1 MVAPVSKF
9 RRALRRTGIALLWI
23 VIALC
28 VASAIVPRYLDR
40 IYYRGEPSGHFD
52 GAHFFNPTG
61 DDTAT
66 PPTGGSR
73 AGFFARFLRPDD
85 RPPWPEAVAVTKDV
99 PPARVTGEA
108 MRATWVGHASVL
120 VQAGGLNILTDPVWS
135 DIAGPFGLAGP
146 RRVSPP
152 GIDFDKLPKIDLI
165 VISHNHYD
173 HLDLPTLK
181 RLWQRDRPA
190 IVTGLGNEAILRS
203 AGIDAHGLD
212 WGGVATL
219 ARDGEVVTDGIPRC
233 DPDGACPGD
242 RAHVIVNRN
251 HHWSSRWFV
260 DRNRA
265 LWSSFVIKLPGGNL
279 FFAGDTGAGDMKWA
293 DRARDV
299 GPIRLAILPIG
310 AFRFY
315 EGQMRTAS
323 HIGPGEAM
331 EIWRRLG
338 RPHALPI
345 HWGTFRLSWE
355 GHDTPPNMLRAI
367 QTCAGEDATR
377 FARRE
382 IGAAWDVPAIG
393 NPATTRVGRPIA
405 ECLKT
410 PAVTRFR

>member
-1 MVAPVSKF
+1 MVAGVTF
-9 RRALRRTGIALLWI
+9 RRGLRLLGILILWLA
-23 VIALC
+23 IALC
-28 VASAIVPRYLDR
+28 VASAVVPPFLDR
-40 IYYRGEPSGHFD
+40 IYYRGEATDHFD
-52 GAHFFNPTG
+52 GERFTNPGG
-61 DDTAT
+61 DDTAA

-85 RPPWPEAVAVTKDV
+85 RPPWPASVAVARDV
-99 PPARVTGEA
+99 PPARVDGTA

-120 VQAGGLNILTDPVWS
+120 VQSNGLNILTDPVWS
-135 DIAGPFGLAGP
+135 DTAGPFGLIGP

-152 GIDFDKLPKIDLI
+152 GIDLDRLPKIDLI

-173 HLDLPTLK
+173 HLDLATLK
-181 RLWQRDRPA
+181 TLWDRDRPA
-190 IVTGLGNEAILRS
+190 IVTGLGNDAILRS

-212 WGGVATL
+212 WGDVATL
-219 ARDGEVVTDGIPRC
+219 TGEGEVVTDAMPRC
-233 DPDGACPGD
+233 DPDSACPGD

-265 LWSSFVIKLPGGNL
+265 LWSSFIIELPGGNL

-293 DRARDV
+293 DRASEF

-323 HIGPGEAM
+323 HVGPGETL

-338 RPHALPI
+338 RPYALPI

-367 QTCAGEDATR
+367 QRCAGEDPGR
-377 FARRE
+377 FARHE
-382 IGAAWDVPAIG
+382 IGVPFDVPALG
-393 NPATTRVGRPIA
+393 EPAAVGTGRPIA
-405 ECLKT
+405 QCLKS